1 MIFETMNHNHVEG
14 AAKIALSEYMEQR
27 AFVPILPEFDFHNG
41 LCKII
46 SELTDSDLGVV
57 ALENGNMVGYLTCY
71 QPMQNHFGKTPGVFS
86 PLHGHGTIK
95 ENRSKIYSRLYQ
107 KVSEKWIKQG
117 ILSHAISLYTHSEAV
132 ESFYFNGFGL
142 RCIDAIREV
151 KQIEVNLN
159 ANMKMFELSAN
170 ELDAVVPLKNQLIKH
185 LRNTPMYIPLFFQV
199 DYKQLREDSED
210 RKSRFFV
217 AEINNEIVA
226 YIEIMSS
233 GENFVCEYA
242 EMMNIC
248 GAYLIPEHR
257 GSGVF
262 QKLLAFLMEILKTE
276 GYTHC
281 GVDFESF
288 NPTSRG
294 FWLKYFIPYTYSV
307 TRKIDD
313 RIVENLVFD

>member
-1 MIFETMNHNHVEG
+1 MIFEAMNYNHVED
-14 AAKIALSEYMEQR
+14 AAKIAFSEYMEQR
-27 AFVPILPEFDFHNG
+27 VFVAILPEFDFNES
-41 LCKII
+41 LCEII

-57 ALENGNMVGYLTCY
+57 ALEGGKVVGYLTCY

-86 PLHGHGTIK
+86 PLHGHGVIK
-95 ENRSKIYSRLYQ
+95 ENRSKIYSHLYQ

-117 ILSHAISLYTHSEAV
+117 ILSHAVSLYTHSEAV
-132 ESFYFNGFGL
+132 ESFFWNGFGL
-142 RCIDAIREV
+142 RCIDTIREV
-151 KQIEVNLN
+151 KQIEVSLN
-159 ANMKMFELSAN
+159 ANLKMFELSAN
-170 ELDAVVPLKNQLIKH
+170 ELNAVVPLKNQLIKH

-199 DYKQLREDSED
+199 DYKQLKEDSED

-226 YIEIMSS
+226 FIEIMSS

-242 EMMNIC
+242 GMMNIC
-248 GAYLIPEHR
+248 GAYLVPEHR

-288 NPTSRG
+288 NPTARG